1 MNFNRFHDED
11 ALRKTREKL
20 PSDLIVHT
28 NRSLIPNKLIYS
40 LYQMFMWIKCTFWI
54 FIALARLDGAD
65 LGFHQISGGSIHMA
79 TLIKSLYEIS
89 EFEKQKKTRA

>member
-40 LYQMFMWIKCTFWI
+40 LYQMFM
-54 FIALARLDGAD
+54 
-65 LGFHQISGGSIHMA
+65 
-79 TLIKSLYEIS
+79 
-89 EFEKQKKTRA
+89 